1 MSYIDR
7 AFEQVFT
14 HIYSFVCYISSR
26 QIYFIVKLELNK
38 VNQNSDHGCF
48 LWWSVFVW
56 FMICQ
61 FSICKHNWNCIGLC
75 CSIYCRQG
83 FPLWCIMG
91 YYLAAPCH
99 QRRLNAE
106 GSRGVYLANPRQVW
120 HENPA
125 MQCVVYLCR
134 VACCRWQQ
142 AGECAQTISGGD
154 QEPLLAS
161 SYAQE
166 SGPT

>member
-1 MSYIDR
+1 MVASFDDPYLFDLWFANLAFAKITGTALDFVAPYI
-7 AFEQVFT
+7 AA
-14 HIYSFVCYISSR
+14 
-26 QIYFIVKLELNK
+26 K
-38 VNQNSDHGCF
+38 V
-48 LWWSVFVW
+48 
-56 FMICQ
+56 
-61 FSICKHNWNCIGLC
+61 
-75 CSIYCRQG
+75 

-134 VACCRWQQ
+134 VACCWWQQ
-142 AGECAQTISGGD
+142 ASECAQTISGGD

-166 SGPT
+166 SGRT